1 MVTWRQKPGWQRTT
15 RTKRGGR
22 MAPYDIVWSIGL
34 VPVLVLMGAALV
46 SLFRREPRMTLIVSL
61 VWFFAIVF
69 LPVVGPLLWFLSRAV
84 QPKKPEMEKT

>member
-1 MVTWRQKPGWQRTT
+1 
-15 RTKRGGR
+15 